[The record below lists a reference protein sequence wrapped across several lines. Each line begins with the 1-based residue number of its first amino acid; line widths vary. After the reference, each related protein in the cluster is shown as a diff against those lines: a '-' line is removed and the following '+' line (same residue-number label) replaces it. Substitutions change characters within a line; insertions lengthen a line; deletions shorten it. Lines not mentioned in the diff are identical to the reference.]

1 MASGPASQEAS
12 CRQRD
17 SDRKKERKRE
27 NTGVRRR
34 ISTQDEMKRSHSPV
48 LNVDLCA
55 DKNSHPEFGPSSV
68 ILVLSWAAGHETH
81 THTKPCCSTTIQEV
95 HSAEDFF
102 LFFLSH
108 DKCFLSAANSVI
120 FTIDIFEMVPLF
132 SLRCMICSF
141 FLKIKLINDPQPLID
156 VGLICL
162 HRAHKRR
169 LRRRMQIWW
178 A

>member
-68 ILVLSWAAGHETH
+68 ILVLSWAAGHVTH
-81 THTKPCCSTTIQEV
+81 TPNHVVLQLYRKCIVQRN
-95 HSAEDFF
+95 FF
-102 LFFLSH
+102 FFKS
-108 DKCFLSAANSVI
+108 
-120 FTIDIFEMVPLF
+120 
-132 SLRCMICSF
+132 
-141 FLKIKLINDPQPLID
+141 
-156 VGLICL
+156 
-162 HRAHKRR
+162 
-169 LRRRMQIWW
+169 
-178 A
+178 